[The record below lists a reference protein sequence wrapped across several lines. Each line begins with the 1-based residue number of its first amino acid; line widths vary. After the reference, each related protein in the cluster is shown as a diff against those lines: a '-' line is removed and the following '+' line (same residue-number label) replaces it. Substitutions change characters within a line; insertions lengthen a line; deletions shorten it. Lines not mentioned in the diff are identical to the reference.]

1 MAKISGIYCNGFGEP
16 RAGVTLELTAR
27 ATSSNVIMTTKASQ
41 KTSNDGSYNFEVMP
55 CTYVV
60 TANKSYLGIIQ
71 VYTDSPDASLN
82 QYLAAFNPDAV
93 TPEILAEMQA
103 LLIDACAAAKSAQE
117 SAEMAASYATQQ
129 IVDFE
134 GPGFIGFF
142 SIYTNTRDIFLK
154 PGAEVPASSLLYS
167 GISDPAAFMI
177 QSYSHPAGGTWRS
190 LGFAACQGKLD
201 GKAVLPFQRVDTA
214 PNPKQ
219 LLRST
224 RAGVRNCIYSTPD
237 KTLIDCE
244 VYRGGSWHP
253 FTASFSD
260 NTTWGREIYSNAQK
274 GWYGVVA
281 EYSAPTK

>member
-71 VYTDSPDASLN
+71 VYTNSPDASLN

-103 LLIDACAAAKSAQE
+103 LLIDARAAAKSAQE

-142 SIYTNTRDIFLK
+142 SIYTNASGIFLK
-154 PGAEVPASSLLYS
+154 PGDEVPASSLSYS
-167 GISDPAAFMI
+167 GISNPAAFMI

-190 LGFAACQGKLD
+190 LGFACYQGKPD
-201 GKAVLPFQRVDTA
+201 SKAVLPFQRVDTA
-214 PNPKQ
+214 PNANG
-219 LLRST
+219 LLRSA
-224 RAGVRNCIYSTPD
+224 RAGVRNCVYSAPD

-274 GWYGVVA
+274 GLYGVVA